1 MREAGAAMGEAL
13 AQEQNEEKFMLI
25 VEVEKLREE
34 V

>member
-1 MREAGAAMGEAL
+1 MREAEAAMGEAL
-13 AQEQNEEKFMLI
+13 ALEQNEEKLMLI